1 MKEVRGMSEEYH
13 SLGMCIGK
21 YEDVDMA
28 MRSLGYPG
36 WSEDN
41 CRSIQLDLISVNCSL
56 SKTKGFEQI
65 NMKNNEKVEK
75 VIDHSKIFE
84 CM

>member
-1 MKEVRGMSEEYH
+1 MSDEYN

-21 YEDVDMA
+21 DEGVDKA
-28 MRSLGYPG
+28 MRSQGYPG

-65 NMKNNEKVEK
+65 NMKKNKRVEE
-75 VIDHSKIFE
+75 IIHNSKIF
-84 CM
+84 